1 MNDTLRYIYTDKQ
14 TGHIALYHEAFAGGV
29 AGLSQ
34 VVATNPYEL
43 VKVRLQTQSGLEP
56 AARKSGN

>member
-1 MNDTLRYIYTDKQ
+1 LKKKNRFLFTDKK
-14 TGHIALYHEAFAGGV
+14 TGEIKLIHEATSGAL

-43 VKVRLQTQSGLEP
+43 VKVRLQTQKVYSFY
-56 AARKSGN
+56 SF